1 MKSVKFL
8 FFLLMSSLS
17 VAQNP
22 LSFFQEG
29 GGRIILE
36 QKNEYKGNLF
46 VYDEWN
52 KGMLVLNDSIFSVQD
67 YLKYDAYND
76 RVLVKNMKNL
86 DEIIE
91 IYDNSLTGFS
101 ILDSKDNK
109 KHDFVRLNVD
119 KFENRVEGKYFEI
132 VFNTENTNYFLKR
145 TTKIL
150 YDPSKSKG
158 TQPINAIPLE
168 YRDIVTYYLK
178 NEEEVYVEVK
188 LTKKDILAVLNKHT
202 SVIADYIKK
211 NKLSFIKESDIM
223 KLVNYYYSLK

>member
-1 MKSVKFL
+1 MKSIKFL
-8 FFLLMSSLS
+8 FFVLMCSISA
-17 VAQNP
+17 AQNP
-22 LSFFQEG
+22 LSLFQEG

-36 QKNEYKGNLF
+36 QKNEYKGNLY

-76 RVLVKNMKNL
+76 RVLIKNMKNL

-101 ILDSKDNK
+101 ILDPVNNM
-109 KHDFVRLNVD
+109 KHDFVKLNAA
-119 KFENRVEGKYFEI
+119 KFEDKVEGKYFEI
-132 VFNTENTNYFLKR
+132 VFNIEKTNYFLKR
-145 TTKIL
+145 TSKIL

-178 NEEEVYVEVK
+178 NEKELYVEVK
-188 LTKKDILAVLNKHT
+188 LNKKDIMAVLNKHT
-202 SVIADYIKK
+202 NVIANYIKK
-211 NKLSFIKESDIM
+211 NKVSFKKESNIL
-223 KLVNYYYSLK
+223 KLVNFYYSLK